1 VQFKKGAI
9 GWQMGEP
16 TEDKAV
22 TDETSDIVPA
32 SSGVETALDVAS
44 FVSSAIPWVGG
55 PISNVLSGAAFGRRL
70 GRVREVLVDLTRDL
84 HGFKSE
90 ASEAYVKTE
99 EFEELLERTLRQ
111 AADERSEEKRRIYRQ
126 FLDSIKVYGVPS
138 P

>member
-1 VQFKKGAI
+1 
-9 GWQMGEP
+9 MGEP